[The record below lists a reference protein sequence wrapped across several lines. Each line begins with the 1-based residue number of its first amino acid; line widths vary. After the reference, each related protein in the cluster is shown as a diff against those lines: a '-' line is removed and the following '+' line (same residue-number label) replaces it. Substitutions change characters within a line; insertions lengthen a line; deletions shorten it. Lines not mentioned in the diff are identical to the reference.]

1 MITKRS
7 TPITIPAMAPPVST
21 YAVMNNKMGRTNR
34 VTMIHVYV
42 KLNVLHVY
50 AIRLYCTIIMST
62 DLMLYTYIIPAS
74 FFFSEMINFC
84 QTMHFYWL
92 TLVNTIT
99 ITLR

>member
-21 YAVMNNKMGRTNR
+21 YAVMKNKMVRTNT

-42 KLNVLHVY
+42 KLNVLY
-50 AIRLYCTIIMST
+50 AVKIYCIVIMST

-74 FFFSEMINFC
+74 FVFRDADLF
-84 QTMHFYWL
+84 HYK
-92 TLVNTIT
+92 
-99 ITLR
+99 